1 MRRNPLEGAKNAME
15 PFKTGAATLGAKPVA
30 QRKLLSG
37 LSGRPVGWSGEHLQ
51 ARRARL
57 QARRADVEAL
67 CISLP
72 RLVAPLARP
81 VAPP

>member
-1 MRRNPLEGAKNAME
+1 MDVCFKEVRNLGQLE
-15 PFKTGAATLGAKPVA
+15 KTRGNLDNKPVA

-37 LSGRPVGWSGEHLQ
+37 LSGRPVGWSGGHLQ

-67 CISLP
+67 CILLP
-72 RLVAPLARP
+72 RPVAPSSRP

>member
-1 MRRNPLEGAKNAME
+1 MEGAKIAME
-15 PFKTGAATLGAKPVA
+15 IFKTGAATLGAKPVA
-30 QRKLLSG
+30 PEKT
-37 LSGRPVGWSGEHLQ
+37 SGEVVVQSGGHLQ

-67 CISLP
+67 CILMP
-72 RLVAPLARP
+72 RPVAPLARP

>member
-1 MRRNPLEGAKNAME
+1 MHRNPAILARQPQE
-15 PFKTGAATLGAKPVA
+15 KTRRAGE
-30 QRKLLSG
+30 RLSG
-37 LSGRPVGWSGEHLQ
+37 EVVVQSGGHLQ

-67 CISLP
+67 CILMP
-72 RLVAPLARP
+72 RPVAPLARP